1 MVWLFHNLRVDW
13 FECLGRKENLAS
25 SHTMRLIATC
35 LEVMIIAEI
44 VVISTTNPQ
53 SGEERSVKFPLI
65 VDANNNCSLRCNCWG
80 RGRRSIDSL
89 RNNASAPSRCSPRRL
104 VAGVDN
110 RRWAVRTIASLHSL
124 PPPYE
129 QSKRRDDPP
138 GSAPRL
144 SVRLPSLAASLS
156 LDWLKV

>member
-1 MVWLFHNLRVDW
+1 MFRKKRK
-13 FECLGRKENLAS
+13 LGP

-53 SGEERSVKFPLI
+53 SGEERSVKFPFI
-65 VDANNNCSLRCNCWG
+65 VDANNCSLRYNCWG
-80 RGRRSIDSL
+80 RGRCSIDSL

-124 PPPYE
+124 PPPHG

-144 SVRLPSLAASLS
+144 SVRLPSVAASLS